1 MAKKTIY
8 LMPVRIS
15 KARIQRLY
23 RRAEELAPIY
33 AGEARRS
40 CNRLCFHEND
50 KMSAELEGQAREFL
64 SHPENVELLKDY
76 FMI

>member
-23 RRAEELAPIY
+23 RRAKELAPIY
-33 AGEARRS
+33 AGEARHS

-50 KMSAELEGQAREFL
+50 KMSAELEGQAR
-64 SHPENVELLKDY
+64 LLEYLFGEEVLNGVDD
-76 FMI
+76 